1 MSVKNGKGPLG
12 RTFEERIGKKSW
24 TVTECELDVLDD
36 VKLWDQNPRI
46 QTFLPHVVAASEEEI
61 EAAIERTPGYA
72 ALNKSIQQLGQMES
86 IYVWRADP
94 SKKYQVLEG
103 ATRVTILRGHHRAS
117 IGEVNEGEFQKVK
130 AKILPPEFDAVDR
143 TVLLAAIHVR
153 GTGVRQWSRYDQA
166 RFIHEAVVG
175 RPNKPPVMN
184 QKQLAEFMGKSEP
197 WVTRLKNSF
206 DFSMKFEEHVDD
218 EDHGARMAKDN
229 FSVLEEISKAKT
241 IGAMLRDYDNPK
253 HHDLRADVFDMV
265 RNNVFKEYRN
275 ARFLGDLYEDN
286 EKWELLKTGEENIAD
301 RLTAELRVNSTGP
314 KAKVANLPQQIKRA
328 IDSENVEFDEE
339 DLANLREAASFIS
352 GQVHQ
357 GVRQFRLN
365 LRDMTEMLAEASLA
379 DIRSLTVEEVEG
391 FNESL
396 GYFQN
401 LLDSHAKK
409 AAAA

>member
-1 MSVKNGKGPLG
+1 MGHEAKG
-12 RTFEERIGKKSW
+12 RTFEERIGNKSW
-24 TVTECELDVLDD
+24 TVTECELNVVDD

-46 QTFLPHVVAASEEEI
+46 QTFLPNVIASSEDEI
-61 EAAIERTPGYA
+61 EAALERTPGFA
-72 ALNKSIQQLGQMES
+72 GLKKSIQQLGQMEA

-94 SKKYQVLEG
+94 AKKYQVLEG
-103 ATRVTILRGHHRAS
+103 ATRVTILRDLHRS
-117 IGEVNEGEFQKVK
+117 SVGERNEGEFLKVR
-130 AKILPPEFDAVDR
+130 AKVLPPEFDAVDR

-175 RPNKPPVMN
+175 RPNKSAVMN
-184 QKQLAEFMGKSEP
+184 QKQLAEFMGKTEA
-197 WVTRLKNSF
+197 WVSRLKNSF
-206 DFSMKFEEHVDD
+206 DFSLKYEEHIDDD
-218 EDHGARMAKDN
+218 ENGPRMAKDN

-241 IGAMLRDYDNPK
+241 IGAMLRDYSNPK
-253 HHDLRADVFDMV
+253 HDELRADVFDMV

-275 ARFLGDLYEDN
+275 ARFLGDLYEDK
-286 EKWELLKTGEENIAD
+286 EKWELLKTGEEHIAD

-314 KAKVANLPQQIKRA
+314 KARVANLPQQIKRA
-328 IDSENVEFDEE
+328 IDSESVEFDEE
-339 DLANLREAASFIS
+339 DLALLREAASYVA

-365 LRDMTEMLAEASLA
+365 LREMTDMLAEASLA
-379 DIRSLTVEEVEG
+379 DIRSLTGDELAA

-396 GYFQN
+396 GYFQD
-401 LLDSHAKK
+401 LLDNHARK

>member
-1 MSVKNGKGPLG
+1 MSAKSVDAIKN

-24 TVTECELDVLDD
+24 TLVECELNVLDD
-36 VKLWDQNPRI
+36 VRLWDQNPRI
-46 QTFLPHVVAASEEEI
+46 QTFIPHVAAASEEEL
-61 EAAIERTPGYA
+61 EAALERTPGYS
-72 ALNKSIQQLGQMES
+72 ALKKSIQQLGQMEA

-103 ATRVTILRGHHRAS
+103 ATRVTILRELHRAS
-117 IGEVNEGEFQKVK
+117 IGEVNEGEFAKVK
-130 AKILPPEFDAVDR
+130 AKILPSEFDAVDR
-143 TVLLAAIHVR
+143 TVLLAGIHVR

-175 RPNKPPVMN
+175 RPNKPAVMN

-218 EDHGARMAKDN
+218 EEQGPRMAKDS

-241 IGAMLRDYDNPK
+241 IGAMLRDYNNPK
-253 HHDLRADVFDMV
+253 HHELRADVFDMV

-275 ARFLGDLYEDN
+275 ARFLGDLYEDK
-286 EKWELLKTGEENIAD
+286 EKWELLKTGEEHIAD
-301 RLTAELRVNSTGP
+301 RLTAELRANSSGP
-314 KAKVANLPQQIKRA
+314 KAKVASLPQQIKRA
-328 IDSENVEFDEE
+328 IDSDSIEFDED
-339 DLANLREAASFIS
+339 DLAFLHEAVSYIS

-357 GVRQFRLN
+357 GVRQFRLH
-365 LRDMTEMLAEASLA
+365 LREMTEMLAEASLA
-379 DIRSLTVEEVEG
+379 DVRSLTDEELDG

-396 GYFQN
+396 AYFQD
-401 LLDSHAKK
+401 LLNTHAKK